1 MPEFLVF
8 TLSAAFAGFGDVAG
22 HERRGSW
29 TWPGR
34 SAILGLMAA
43 AQGIR
48 REGDFAALDAL
59 RLAVAVF
66 DTGAALRD
74 YHTVQTVPTAA
85 AKRPQGRPE
94 ALRKAGK
101 DANTT
106 ITLRDYRT
114 GVLYGVAVAGQ
125 GLPALAEAL
134 EHPAFHLYL
143 GRKACPPNAPLAP
156 RIVAADSPEAA
167 LHHLHLPP
175 WAQGAVARTLYAG
188 KGLPGPAPER
198 VETRHDAPLD
208 RRLWH
213 FAPRAV
219 AVRGVAIAPQPP
231 EAA

>member
-1 MPEFLVF
+1 MPEFLTF
-8 TLSAAFAGFGDVAG
+8 TLAAAFASFGDVAG

-34 SAILGLMAA
+34 SAILGLLAA

-94 ALRKAGK
+94 ALARAGQG
-101 DANTT
+101 ANTT

-114 GVLYGVAVAGQ
+114 GVLYGVAVAGE
-125 GLPALAEAL
+125 GLPALAAAL
-134 EHPAFHLYL
+134 DRPAFHLYL
-143 GRKACPPNAPLAP
+143 GRKACPLAAPLHP
-156 RIVAADSPEAA
+156 QIVQAETPEAA
-167 LHHLHLPP
+167 LGRLRLPP
-175 WAQGAVARTLYAG
+175 WASGASARTLYADD
-188 KGLPGPAPER
+188 GLPGPAPER
-198 VETRHDAPLD
+198 VETRHDAALD
-208 RRLWH
+208 RRAWH
-213 FAPRAV
+213 FAPREV
-219 AVRGVAIAPQPP
+219 AVRAVHISP
-231 EAA
+231 EAP